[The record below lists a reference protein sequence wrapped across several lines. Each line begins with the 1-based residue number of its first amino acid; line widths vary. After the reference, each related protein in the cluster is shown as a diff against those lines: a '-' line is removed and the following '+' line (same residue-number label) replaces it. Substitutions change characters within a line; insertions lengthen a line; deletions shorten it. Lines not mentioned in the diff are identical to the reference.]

1 MPPVFVSEDD
11 FLLQN
16 YTYELPQEQIA
27 QYPPEQRGTSRLL
40 TMRRNGALDLEHHM
54 FSDLPDCL
62 PEGALLVANNS
73 RVLQARLLG
82 SRSTGGKVEFLL
94 LTPLPLVRA
103 AATPVK
109 GREDTWS
116 AEVNGLVRSGG
127 SVREG
132 ETLHFG
138 AGISVTI
145 LECGT
150 FGHRRVRMCWKKI
163 SAVTRPSTP
172 ARRRPVPWPRPRRA
186 CTLPTSC
193 ARPCASAASSGPK

>member
-62 PEGALLVANNS
+62 PEGSLLVANNS

-109 GREDTWS
+109 GCEDTWS

-132 ETLHFG
+132 VR
-138 AGISVTI
+138 ASK
-145 LECGT
+145 
-150 FGHRRVRMCWKKI
+150 HRRF
-163 SAVTRPSTP
+163 
-172 ARRRPVPWPRPRRA
+172 
-186 CTLPTSC
+186 
-193 ARPCASAASSGPK
+193 

>member
-82 SRSTGGKVEFLL
+82 SRSTGGGV
-94 LTPLPLVRA
+94 PA
-103 AATPVK
+103 ADAP
-109 GREDTWS
+109 
-116 AEVNGLVRSGG
+116 AA
-127 SVREG
+127 
-132 ETLHFG
+132 G
-138 AGISVTI
+138 AG
-145 LECGT
+145 
-150 FGHRRVRMCWKKI
+150 RRH
-163 SAVTRPSTP
+163 
-172 ARRRPVPWPRPRRA
+172 ARQ
-186 CTLPTSC
+186 
-193 ARPCASAASSGPK
+193 GP

>member
-82 SRSTGGKVEFLL
+82 SRSTGRQGGI
-94 LTPLPLVRA
+94 PA
-103 AATPVK
+103 ADAP
-109 GREDTWS
+109 
-116 AEVNGLVRSGG
+116 AA
-127 SVREG
+127 
-132 ETLHFG
+132 G
-138 AGISVTI
+138 AG
-145 LECGT
+145 
-150 FGHRRVRMCWKKI
+150 RRH
-163 SAVTRPSTP
+163 
-172 ARRRPVPWPRPRRA
+172 ARQ
-186 CTLPTSC
+186 
-193 ARPCASAASSGPK
+193 GP

>member
-116 AEVNGLVRSGG
+116 AEVNGLVRSG
-127 SVREG
+127 
-132 ETLHFG
+132 
-138 AGISVTI
+138 A
-145 LECGT
+145 
-150 FGHRRVRMCWKKI
+150 
-163 SAVTRPSTP
+163 
-172 ARRRPVPWPRPRRA
+172 A
-186 CTLPTSC
+186 CAK
-193 ARPCASAASSGPK
+193 ARPCTSARASA